1 MKSTLPDLALLRQL
15 SEQLKQENVASRHA
29 VARVGDSVVSLSGR
43 FDQGLAKAVADI
55 ATASTASISVLHQ
68 DHADKHAR
76 LLQELSEA
84 RRGVS
89 DLSDAVKGI
98 ELGLQGLPTREEL
111 GRLISKPGQLRELCD
126 AMGETPGLTTY
137 QYSNYRSRI
146 ELGRRKC
153 FCRKRVIRSR
163 QALIWGPWQALA
175 DASTT
180 HEHSPDCIYHFQGA
194 AESSKRWA
202 LAFKGLHGLIN
213 RAIEVSFSYSFGAGG
228 CSLDPRFNYY
238 PTVDRRRDPAFRI
251 MGLFN
256 WACVR
261 MPGKWP
267 EHAEFLEQCMGN
279 MALLYRRGKASPKA
293 VDLYGR
299 GVLHYLDRASIVCL
313 PYSITTPRELYVN
326 KNQKFVS
333 QESLLTR
340 LDTLVKHGV
349 QATIYDINGSCAQ
362 ISHSTYLAHL
372 TSLHFATGPLPG
384 P

>member
-1 MKSTLPDLALLRQL
+1 M
-15 SEQLKQENVASRHA
+15 
-29 VARVGDSVVSLSGR
+29 SLSGR
-43 FDQGLAKAVADI
+43 FDQGLAKVVEDI
-55 ATASTASISVLHQ
+55 ATTSTASISVLHQ

-89 DLSDAVKGI
+89 DLSDAVKGV
-98 ELGLQGLPTREEL
+98 ELGLQGLSTREEL

-137 QYSNYRSRI
+137 QYSKYRSRI
-146 ELGRRKC
+146 ELGPRTC
-153 FCRKRVIRSR
+153 VCRKRVVRSR
-163 QALIWGPWQALA
+163 QALTWGPWQALA

-180 HEHSPDCIYHFQGA
+180 HDHSPDCIYHSQGS

-202 LAFKGLHGLIN
+202 LAFKGLQGLIN

-251 MGLFN
+251 MGLIS
-256 WACVR
+256 WAWLQISEKE
-261 MPGKWP
+261 PGL
-267 EHAEFLEQCMGN
+267 EEFLEQCMEN

-299 GVLHYLDRASIVCL
+299 GVLHYFNRYSIVCL
-313 PYSITTPRELYVN
+313 PYSITMPRELYANKKQLSVN
-326 KNQKFVS
+326 

-349 QATIYDINGSCAQ
+349 QATMYDINGSCAQ

-372 TSLHFATGPLPG
+372 TSLPFATGPLPG
-384 P
+384 T